1 MRRGGGGGAFGFG
14 TDEELTRQEAGRLFR
29 RLGPFLR
36 PYRRG
41 VALASVLLIL
51 QSTCVLLGPFMV
63 RRGIDG
69 GVDHHNLHLVD
80 TSGAM
85 YLVLA
90 ISGLVLTRLVIL
102 VVARVG
108 ESLLRDLRTG
118 VFAHLQSLSLAFFES
133 EKTGRLVSRMT
144 SDIDA
149 LQELVSQGLVMFVSN
164 ALLFVGALGFLI
176 VLSPA
181 LAACTLVV
189 VPFVALATRWFR
201 RESNQAYLE
210 VRDRVGQTMS
220 TLQEGL
226 AGVRV
231 VQAFGREQT
240 FSGRFH
246 EVNEEQYSAWIRT
259 VSLSARYF
267 PIIEGAGVA
276 TQAIVLGIGGVFVH
290 RGTASV
296 GTVAA
301 FLLYLGNVFEPIQ
314 QLSQLFNTV
323 QAAGAALVK
332 LFGLLDERTT
342 IPERAGAVDL
352 PDDGALV
359 AEHVSFGYRADVPV
373 LHDVSMRLAPGE
385 RLALVGPT
393 GAGKST
399 LAKLLVRFY
408 DPTAGAV
415 SFGGIDLRDAALASL
430 RDRIVVVPQEGF
442 LFSGSVRDNV
452 RVARPDATDADVDAA
467 VAALGLRERFA
478 LLPAGLDTEV
488 RERGSALSAG
498 ERQLV
503 SLSRAALADP
513 AVLVLDEATS
523 NLDPGT
529 ERMVERALER
539 LMEGR
544 SVVVIAHRLSTAAR
558 ADRVVVVDDGR
569 IVEEGTHAA
578 LIARGGAYAA
588 LFRSWTGAAAG
599 D

>member
-1 MRRGGGGGAFGFG
+1 VFGWG
-14 TDEELTRQEAGRLFR
+14 TDEQVSRKDASRLFR

-36 PYRRG
+36 PYKRQ
-41 VALASVLLIL
+41 VAAAIVLLVL
-51 QSTCVLLGPFMV
+51 QTVSTLAGPFLV
-63 RRGIDG
+63 RFAIDSGIRGHHG
-69 GVDHHNLHLVD
+69 GKLNLAAGL
-80 TSGAM
+80 
-85 YLVLA
+85 YLVAA
-90 ISGLVLTRLVIL
+90 ICALVFGRAVII
-102 VVARVG
+102 VIARIG
-108 ESLLRDLRTG
+108 ESLLRDLRIT
-118 VFAHLQSLSLAFFES
+118 VFDHMQSLSLAFYES

-149 LQELVSQGLVMFVSN
+149 LQELVSQGLVMFITN
-164 ALLFVGALGFLI
+164 ILLFFGAVCVLI
-176 VLSPA
+176 AMSPV
-181 LAACTLVV
+181 LAAFTLVV
-189 VPFVALATRWFR
+189 VPFVYAASRWFR
-201 RESNQAYLE
+201 RESNRAYLE
-210 VRDRVGQTMS
+210 VRDRVGETLT

-231 VQAFGREQT
+231 VQAFARERSFT
-240 FSGRFH
+240 GRFA
-246 EVNEEQYSAWIRT
+246 EVNEQQYSAYLRT

-267 PIIEGAGVA
+267 PVIEGSGVW
-276 TQAIVLGIGGVFVH
+276 TQAIIIGAGGWLAH
-290 RGTASV
+290 RGSVSV

-301 FLLYLGNVFEPIQ
+301 FLFYLGYVFEPIQ

-342 IPERAGAVDL
+342 VAERPGAVDL
-352 PDDGALV
+352 PARGRLEADTI
-359 AEHVSFGYRADVPV
+359 SFSYAPGVEV
-373 LHDVSMRLAPGE
+373 LHGVSLALDPGE

-399 LAKLLVRFY
+399 LAKLLARFY

-415 SFGGIDLRDAALASL
+415 RFAGTDLRDAGLRSL

-442 LFSGSVRDNV
+442 LFAGTVRDNI
-452 RVARPDATDADVDAA
+452 RIGRPSATDAEVAAAVDA
-467 VAALGLRERFA
+467 LDLTDRFA
-478 LLPAGLDTEV
+478 LLADGLDTDV

-503 SLSRAALADP
+503 SLARAALADP

-544 SVVVIAHRLSTAAR
+544 TVVVIAHRLSTAAR
-558 ADRVVVVDDGR
+558 ADRVAVVDDGGV
-569 IVEEGTHAA
+569 VEEGTHEA
-578 LIARGGAYAA
+578 LLAGDGRYAA
-588 LFRSWTGAAAG
+588 LFASWTGAPAT